1 MNGRNWGELVVW
13 QASHEFVLMLH
24 PFLNTLPIEER
35 FALAD
40 QMRRAAY
47 SVPANIV
54 EGHAKGSLK
63 EFNKYLY
70 IARGSLEELKYFLLL
85 SRDLNYLSSETYEQF
100 NAKASKISAMINK
113 LITSNKERME

>member
-1 MNGRNWGELVVW
+1 MRNWTELVVW
-13 QASHEFVLMLH
+13 QASHELVLMLH
-24 PFLNTLPIEER
+24 PLLNTFPVEER

-54 EGHAKGSLK
+54 EGHSRASLR
-63 EFNKYLY
+63 EFNKHLY
-70 IARGSLEELKYFLLL
+70 ISRGSLEELKYFLLL
-85 SRDLNYLSSETYEQF
+85 SRDLKYLSSETYEQF

-113 LITSNKERME
+113 LIHANKERTE